1 MQGVY
6 DLKKIINF
14 SINNKFAIWILTI
27 MVVVAGLYSGLN
39 MKQETMPDI
48 TFPNVSVMTTY
59 PGAAPD
65 EIVDEVTEP
74 IEQRLQNL
82 DGIEVVTSSS
92 LANASSIQLEF
103 NFDKDMDEATDE
115 VKDALSDLSLPD
127 GAEDPEVSRLSMNE
141 FPVLALSVS
150 DADKSLEELTKTV
163 DDDVV
168 PVLEGKEGVS
178 DVQVT
183 GQQLEKVN
191 MEFDDDKLEEY
202 GLTQDTIE
210 QVIQGSNTSFPLG
223 LTTFDKEEKNLVI
236 DGNVA
241 TIDDLKDLEI
251 PVTPSGDAAGQEG
264 MPDQGG
270 EDQGMAGQEGMPD
283 QDGEGQDM
291 GGQEGMPDP
300 GEEQGMPDQSAGQQ
314 DMPKDMPTVKLKE
327 LADIEMVGEAESISR
342 TNGEDAIG
350 IQIVKAS
357 DANTVDVVNGVKD
370 EMDNF
375 EDELGLTI
383 NSTFDQA
390 EPIEESVNTMLSKA
404 LFGIIFAVV
413 IILLFLR
420 SIKTTLISIVSIP
433 LSLLI
438 AIFLLHQMDIT
449 LNVLTLGALTVA
461 IGRVIDDSIV
471 VMENIYRRM
480 ALPSEKLRG
489 KDLIREATRQ
499 MFKPIFSSTIVTIA
513 VFLPLGL
520 VQGQVGELFLPF
532 ALAVVFA
539 LSASLVV
546 AVTVVPM
553 LAHSLYK
560 KQLNGKAMEEKDV
573 HAEKPNKP
581 ARFYKRILNW
591 TLDHKLITFGGS
603 VIVLVLSLFLLP
615 VIGVSFLPDEEDK
628 MIMATYSPEP
638 GETKEEAEEAASDA
652 EKFLSDREGIT
663 NYQYS
668 LGGDNPMDA
677 MMGGA
682 SGDNSALF
690 FIEYDKDFE
699 NFSEETNKVIEKLNE
714 DADLGEWKSMDFA
727 SMGSGL
733 ELYVYGDNLED
744 IETASDEILPL
755 MEDNKDLE
763 KAESSM
769 SEAYD
774 QYTLVA
780 NQKKLSEKGLT
791 AAQIGMEL
799 SDGGDSEVLT
809 TIKHNGEDV
818 DVYIEVEEKDYKDI
832 DDLTDIKIETPLG
845 TDVKV
850 GDVMDVKEGKSPDT
864 IDRREGKM
872 YASLTADIK
881 SNDAGAVSTEIED
894 KISELDLPS
903 GVKVD
908 FGGVT
913 EEINDSFTQL
923 GLAMLAAIA
932 IVYFVLVVTFGG
944 ALAPF
949 AVLFSLPFTV
959 IGSLVALWIANEP
972 LGVSAMIG
980 ALMLIGIV
988 VTNAI
993 VLIDRVIH
1001 QEKEGLSTREAL
1013 LEAGSTRL
1021 RPILMTALATIG
1033 ALIPLAIGAEGGGL
1047 ISKGLGVTVIG
1058 GLASSTLLTLVIVP
1072 IVYET
1077 LTKSRK
1083 KDKSK

>member
-1 MQGVY
+1 M
-6 DLKKIINF
+6 KKIINF
-14 SINNKFAIWILTI
+14 ALNNKFAIWILTI

-82 DGIEVVTSSS
+82 EGIELVTSSS
-92 LANASSIQLEF
+92 LANASSVQLQF
-103 NFDKDMDEATDE
+103 KFDKDMDKATDE
-115 VKDALSDLSLPD
+115 VKEALSDLSLPE
-127 GAEDPEVSRLSMNE
+127 GARDPEVSRLSMNAL
-141 FPVLALSVS
+141 PVMALSIS
-150 DADKSLEELTKTV
+150 DGNHSLEELTKSV
-163 DDDVV
+163 DEAVV
-168 PVLEGKEGVS
+168 PVLKGIEGVS

-183 GQQLEKVN
+183 GQQMEKIN
-191 MEFDDDKLEEY
+191 IDFDEDKLNEY
-202 GLTQDTIE
+202 GLTQETMEQLIE
-210 QVIQGSNTSFPLG
+210 GSDISFPLG
-223 LTTFDKEEKNLVI
+223 LTAFNKEVKNLVI
-236 DGNVA
+236 DGNI
-241 TIDDLKDLEI
+241 TSLDDLKELEI
-251 PVTPSGDAAGQEG
+251 PVTPSPTGDATERQGMPGQEG
-264 MPDQGG
+264 MP
-270 EDQGMAGQEGMPD
+270 GQAEAQQQQMPA
-283 QDGEGQDM
+283 E
-291 GGQEGMPDP
+291 
-300 GEEQGMPDQSAGQQ
+300 
-314 DMPKDMPTVKLKE
+314 MPTVQLKE
-327 LADIEMVGEAESISR
+327 LADIDVIGEAESVSR
-342 TNGEDAIG
+342 TNGEDSIG
-350 IQIVKAS
+350 IQIVKAA

-370 EMDNF
+370 KAKEF
-375 EDELGLTI
+375 EDELGLTVT
-383 NSTFDQA
+383 STFDQG

-404 LFGIIFAVV
+404 LFGILFAVV

-420 SIKTTLISIVSIP
+420 SIKTTLISIISIP
-433 LSLLI
+433 LSLLM

-449 LNVLTLGALTVA
+449 LNILTLGALTVA

-480 ALPSEKLRG
+480 ALPGEKLHG
-489 KDLIREATRQ
+489 KDLVREATRQ
-499 MFKPIFSSTIVTIA
+499 MFVPIFSSTVVTIA

-520 VQGQVGELFLPF
+520 VHGQVGELFLPF

-539 LSASLVV
+539 LAASLLV
-546 AVTVVPM
+546 AVTIVPM

-560 KQLNGKAMEEKDV
+560 KKLNSKTFEEKREHV
-573 HAEKPNKP
+573 EKPNKP

-615 VIGVSFLPDEEDK
+615 VIGVSFLPEEEQK

-638 GETKEEAEEAASDA
+638 GETREEAEEVASDA
-652 EKFLSDREGIT
+652 EKFLSDRKGVT
-663 NYQYS
+663 TYQYS
-668 LGGDNPMDA
+668 LGGGSPMSA
-677 MMGGA
+677 MMGMG
-682 SGDNSALF
+682 GDNSALF
-690 FIEYDKDFE
+690 FIEYDEDFE
-699 NFSEETNKVIEKLNE
+699 NFSEESNKVIDALNK
-714 DADLGEWKSMDFA
+714 DTNMGEWKSMDFA

-733 ELYVYGDNLED
+733 ELYVYGDNVKD
-744 IETASDEILPL
+744 IERASDQILPI
-755 MEDNKDLE
+755 MKENADLE

-780 NQKKLSEKGLT
+780 NQKKLSENGLS
-791 AAQIGMEL
+791 AAQVGMHL
-799 SDGGDSEVLT
+799 SGGGEAPVLT
-809 TIKHNGEDV
+809 TVKHDGEDIN
-818 DVYIEVEEKDYKDI
+818 VYIEVEEKEYKTI
-832 DDLTDIKIETPLG
+832 DDLTDIEIQTPLG
-845 TDVKV
+845 SSIKV

-864 IDRREGKM
+864 IDRRGGKM

-881 SNDAGAVSTEIED
+881 TNDAGAVSTEIED
-894 KISELDLPS
+894 KIDDLELPS
-903 GVKVD
+903 GVKVE

-932 IVYFVLVVTFGG
+932 IVYFVLVITFGG

-949 AVLFSLPFTV
+949 AILFSLPFTV
-959 IGSLVALWIANEP
+959 IGSLIALWIANEP
-972 LGVSAMIG
+972 LSVSAMIG

-1001 QEKEGLSTREAL
+1001 QEKEGLSTRDAL

-1033 ALIPLAIGAEGGGL
+1033 ALIPLAIGMEGGGL

-1058 GLASSTLLTLVIVP
+1058 GLISSTLLTLVIVP
-1072 IVYET
+1072 IVYEV
-1077 LTKSRK
+1077 LAKFRK
-1083 KDKSK
+1083 KELN